1 MREDWYQW
9 EGEVGKEL
17 QMLNMVQ
24 ILCTYV
30 CKWKMISIETIP
42 GKGGRRVQRRMVEGV
57 N

>member
-42 GKGGRRVQRRMVEGV
+42 GKGGRRV
-57 N
+57 